1 MGKMKEVALQE
12 QERRNYSPDYR
23 EPSNLQQALKLI
35 QSNLKAPKGQF
46 NSFGRYNYR
55 SAEDILE
62 ALKPLLKQNSLTL
75 TITENTIELGGYLI
89 LESTLTLMI
98 SYPFVLS
105 LNRVTC

>member
-46 NSFGRYNYR
+46 NSFGRYNY
-55 SAEDILE
+55 
-62 ALKPLLKQNSLTL
+62 
-75 TITENTIELGGYLI
+75 
-89 LESTLTLMI
+89 
-98 SYPFVLS
+98 
-105 LNRVTC
+105 